1 MGCGPRRAVARV
13 TTLILGPRAV
23 ADLQEISDHDD
34 TVEDGLNGRFVRAL
48 DELFARLT
56 EFPRSAPLVA
66 GYLDVRRA
74 VVSGFPYVV
83 FYRHQ
88 LGRLDVLRVLHAA
101 RSDADRPPG
110 ESRR

>member
-1 MGCGPRRAVARV
+1 V
-13 TTLILGPRAV
+13 TTLVFGPRAV
-23 ADLQEISDHDD
+23 ADLQEISDHYG
-34 TVEDGLNGRFVRAL
+34 TVGDELGGRFVRAL
-48 DELFARLT
+48 DVLFARLT

-66 GYLDVRRA
+66 DYLDVRRA

-88 LGRLDVLRVLHAA
+88 PGRIDVLRVLHAA

>member
-1 MGCGPRRAVARV
+1 MGFGPRRAVARV
-13 TTLILGPRAV
+13 TTLVLGPRAV
-23 ADLQEISDHDD
+23 AHLQEISDHYDI
-34 TVEDGLNGRFVRAL
+34 VEDGLSQRFVRAL
-48 DELFARLT
+48 DELFVRLT
-56 EFPRSAPLVA
+56 EFPRSAPVVA
-66 GYLDVRRA
+66 GYLEVRRA

-88 LGRLDVLRVLHAA
+88 PDRIDVLRVLHAA